1 MTLFNPED
9 CLILVVDDVKLN
21 LQVIANILDKV
32 GYEYTLV
39 SNGNQALERAK
50 SARPDLI
57 LLDLMMP
64 EMDGLEVCEQ
74 IQNNPEL
81 SEIPIIFIS
90 ASKQQDHLLQ
100 AFEKGAVDYIT
111 KPFYAAELLARVR
124 MHLELKYSRQE
135 LKKLLHEQGEL
146 VKKLETLAN
155 TDPLTG
161 VWNRRYLL
169 MIAEQEIKRSQRYYL
184 SFAVLLIDID
194 YFKRINDTF
203 GHSIGDEVIIF
214 MTKTVLSYL
223 RQVDSFGRF
232 GGEEFVVLLPE
243 TNINAAIIVA
253 ERIRENINNQYIFVG
268 EKKVSITVSI
278 GIASYNSADKTIDT
292 IIQRAD
298 KALYQAKNQG
308 RNRVIA
314 DTAGNRE

>member
-21 LQVIANILDKV
+21 LQVIANILDQV

-39 SNGNQALERAK
+39 SNGSQALERVK
-50 SARPDLI
+50 SAHPDLI

-74 IQNNPEL
+74 IQSNPEL

-90 ASKQQDHLLQ
+90 ASKEQDHLLQ
-100 AFEKGAVDYIT
+100 AFEKGAVDYMV
-111 KPFYAAELLARVR
+111 KPFHTAELLARVR
-124 MHLELKYSRQE
+124 MHLELKYSRQK

-146 VKKLETLAN
+146 VKKLEKLAN
-155 TDPLTG
+155 TDPLTEI
-161 VWNRRYLL
+161 WNRRYLL

-184 SFAVLLIDID
+184 PFSVLLIDID

-214 MTKTVLSYL
+214 MTKTVFSCL

-243 TNINAAIIVA
+243 TDIHGAIIVA

-278 GIASYNSADKTIDT
+278 GIASYNSTDKTIDT

-314 DTAGNRE
+314 DN